1 MADKTYKWEENA
13 DGKYYV
19 DESCIAAKFC
29 VASAPRNFK
38 MSDEGYAFLYKE
50 PENPQ
55 EEGEVREALAGCP
68 VSAIGDD
75 G

>member
-1 MADKTYKWEENA
+1 MADKTNQSKDNA
-13 DGKYYV
+13 GGRYYV

-29 VASAPRNFK
+29 VATASGNFK
-38 MSDEGYAFLYKE
+38 MSDEGHAFLYKQ

-55 EEGEVREALAGCP
+55 EEDQVREALTGCP
-68 VSAIGDD
+68 VGAIGDD